1 MKQRKNLFQYERHN
15 QPLLPRRQFLYRLAR
30 HLSFGLLLI
39 FASLAIGVLGYHF
52 TENMSWLDSLLNASM
67 ILSGMGP
74 VNTLAT
80 TAGKVFA
87 SLYALFAGIIF
98 LVAAG
103 VFVAP
108 VVHRWLHKMH
118 LDQEE

>member
-1 MKQRKNLFQYERHN
+1 MKQRKNFFQYERHN